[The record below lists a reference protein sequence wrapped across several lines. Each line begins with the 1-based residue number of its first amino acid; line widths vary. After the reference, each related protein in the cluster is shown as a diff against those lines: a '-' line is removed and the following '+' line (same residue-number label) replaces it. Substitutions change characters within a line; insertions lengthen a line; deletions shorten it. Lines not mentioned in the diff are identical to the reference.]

1 MKKGLIKILTLV
13 LSTWTLVFSSCA
25 KNDEILYNGSVV
37 EWDGATYNARSSG
50 KEYTLFTRVPLYGG
64 AVNNNQPLVTRK
76 SGTVKLRVNLV
87 GAHRGSATEIG
98 YRVVDTETTAVAGTH
113 YTTDNKVV
121 IPANSS
127 FAEVEVKILDAGAPA
142 GVKTLVLEL
151 TGNTE
156 ILPSNRHKQI
166 GLSINQQ

>member
-1 MKKGLIKILTLV
+1 
-13 LSTWTLVFSSCA
+13 
-25 KNDEILYNGSVV
+25 
-37 EWDGATYNARSSG
+37 
-50 KEYTLFTRVPLYGG
+50 
-64 AVNNNQPLVTRK
+64 
-76 SGTVKLRVNLV
+76 
-87 GAHRGSATEIG
+87 
-98 YRVVDTETTAVAGTH
+98 
-113 YTTDNKVV
+113 VV

-127 FAEVEVKILDAGAPA
+127 FAEVEVKILDAGAAA

>member
-1 MKKGLIKILTLV
+1 MKKGIIKLLTLV
-13 LSTWTLVFSSCA
+13 LSAWTLVFSSCV
-25 KNDEILYNGSVV
+25 KNEEILFTGLVV

-64 AVNNNQPLVTRK
+64 AVNNSQPLITRK

-87 GAHRGSATEIG
+87 GEQRGTATEIG
-98 YRVVDTETTAVAGTH
+98 YRVVATETTAVAGTH
-113 YTTDNKVV
+113 YTTGSTVV

-127 FAEVEVKILDAGAPA
+127 FGEVEVKILDAGAAA

-156 ILPSNRHKQI
+156 IQPSNRHKQI